1 MMLLEAGS
9 FFALA
14 YRRSLDRRSA
24 PVHNVLAR
32 YAFIVRLCAR
42 MCRYTLHSRH
52 FAWQLV

>member
-1 MMLLEAGS
+1 VVLLEAGS

-32 YAFIVRLCAR
+32 YAFIARLCAR
-42 MCRYTLHSRH
+42 MCRYTLHSRRSV
-52 FAWQLV
+52 WQLV